1 MVIQFNNNCNFLFY
15 RWMQSV
21 YNKSTI
27 NLYKFELADIVC
39 SVFKFNGNLVD
50 TTAKIRYVE
59 RRGLVGEVHQVRQ
72 TGSVAGDCNK
82 CLVAI
87 L

>member
-1 MVIQFNNNCNFLFY
+1 
-15 RWMQSV
+15 MQSV

-27 NLYKFELADIVC
+27 TLYKFELADIVC

-50 TTAKIRYVE
+50 TTAKIRYVK

-72 TGSVAGDCNK
+72 IFTIVPADRNK
-82 CLVAI
+82 RLVAI